1 MNTIDQELINVR
13 TDEKLDL
20 NKLNIYLKKELDFSF
35 DNIEIFQFSDQC

>member
-35 DNIEIFQFSDQC
+35 DNIEIFQFHQC